1 MIFETTNSMVINTG
15 AQSNILTSIA
25 FEMDPDLQQ
34 IRQMPGYTTLDL
46 LSNVGGLAFFLLVLG
61 SMLVSL
67 VYANQAQTH
76 LVEHLFA
83 YED

>member
-1 MIFETTNSMVINTG
+1 
-15 AQSNILTSIA
+15 
-25 FEMDPDLQQ
+25 
-34 IRQMPGYTTLDL
+34 MPGYTTLDL

-67 VYANQAQTH
+67 VYANRSQTH